1 MITFLSRIDY
11 SFYRGYTDNLMDY
24 DDKANPERIRVT
36 TTANPFENHMRA
48 LFKWQWD
55 ILGNDRSM
63 DYSDTE

>member
-1 MITFLSRIDY
+1 
-11 SFYRGYTDNLMDY
+11 MDY